1 MSIPDLD
8 PLSCALFLI
17 AAFTLAGV
25 CHSAWLAMPGSHRFA
40 IPLDGGRTL
49 GGRRLL
55 GANKTLRGFTVM
67 VPATGI
73 TFALLASVLRVW
85 PDGLTGL
92 WPLSPVGY
100 ALLGMWAAVGFMAG
114 ELPNSFIKRQLDIP
128 PGQAAQGRFAGPLF
142 FVFDRLDSTLGLM
155 LALGVAVPVPWRTWL
170 FVALIGPALH
180 GLFSV
185 ALFRLGVKARAA

>member
-1 MSIPDLD
+1 MSIADLD
-8 PLSCALFLI
+8 ALSCALFLI

-25 CHSAWLAMPGSHRFA
+25 CHSAWLTMPGSHPFA
-40 IPLDGGRTL
+40 VPLDGGRTL
-49 GGRRLL
+49 RGRRLF
-55 GANKTLRGFTVM
+55 GDNKTLRGFMVM
-67 VPATGI
+67 VPATGVA
-73 TFALLASVLRVW
+73 FALLASLISVL
-85 PDGLTGL
+85 PAGMNGL

-100 ALLGMWAAVGFMAG
+100 ALLGSWAALGFMAG

-128 PGQAAQGRFAGPLF
+128 PGAAAPGRFTRPLF
-142 FVFDRLDSTLGLM
+142 FVVDRLDSILGLM
-155 LALGVAVPVPWRTWL
+155 LALIVAVPVPWRTWL

>member
-1 MSIPDLD
+1 MSISELD
-8 PLSCALFLI
+8 ALSCALFLI

-25 CHSAWLAMPGSHRFA
+25 CHSAWLAMPGSQRFA
-40 IPLDGGRTL
+40 VPLDGGRTL

-55 GANKTLRGFTVM
+55 GDNKTLRGFMVM

-73 TFALLASVLRVW
+73 AFALLASLLDVLPTR
-85 PDGLTGL
+85 LNGL

-100 ALLGMWAAVGFMAG
+100 ALLGGWAAVGFMAG
-114 ELPNSFIKRQLDIP
+114 ELPNSFVKRQLDIP
-128 PGQAAQGRFAGPLF
+128 PGEAARGRFTGPLF
-142 FVFDRLDSTLGLM
+142 FVVDRLDSILGLM
-155 LALGVAVPVPWRTWL
+155 LALMVAVPVPWRTWL

-185 ALFRLGVKARAA
+185 ALFRLGVKARPA